1 MLSNAQHK
9 RTQTECSPAGGR
21 MARRGCGVTGR
32 EKRRGS
38 RAEPGPAR
46 GAASRQEA
54 ADAEAEEEALSPLP
68 EEADPALCA
77 LLCGAY
83 TAAL

>member
-1 MLSNAQHK
+1 M
-9 RTQTECSPAGGR
+9 R
-21 MARRGCGVTGR
+21 
-32 EKRRGS
+32 
-38 RAEPGPAR
+38 GPAR
-46 GAASRQEA
+46 RAASRQEA

>member
-1 MLSNAQHK
+1 
-9 RTQTECSPAGGR
+9 
-21 MARRGCGVTGR
+21 MARRGCGVTGH
-32 EKRRGS
+32 EKRRCR
-38 RAEPGPAR
+38 RAVPGPAQR
-46 GAASRQEA
+46 AASRQEA

-68 EEADPALCA
+68 EEADAALCA

>member
-1 MLSNAQHK
+1 
-9 RTQTECSPAGGR
+9 
-21 MARRGCGVTGR
+21 MARWGCGVTGH
-32 EKRRGS
+32 EKQQGS
-38 RAEPGPAR
+38 CAEPDPAR

>member
-1 MLSNAQHK
+1 
-9 RTQTECSPAGGR
+9 
-21 MARRGCGVTGR
+21 MAWRGCGVTGH
-32 EKRRGS
+32 EKRRC
-38 RAEPGPAR
+38 RCAEPGPAQR
-46 GAASRQEA
+46 AASRQEA

-68 EEADPALCA
+68 EEADAALCA